1 MEIAEAKAALPLPV
15 LLSRLGVSTPG
26 QDKFN
31 IQCPLHNEQNGESFA
46 VQCKDGAWLWNCFGR
61 CGRGGDEITF
71 LEAYKNLSRDDAV
84 KFFLEMAGNG
94 ATKVQPIP
102 RRHRHRHVVNPGCA
116 IRASTATATATPP
129 RPAPFDWFS
138 CVAAVTDKDLA
149 RLEKLRGFSSELCQ
163 WLKTNSLLGI
173 IDGHFAFPVHD
184 NGKVTGAHVRLK
196 DGWRYTPTG
205 TKTRP
210 LVIGELNSDD
220 TIHVFESQ
228 WDAFAFMD
236 VSGERN
242 GIIITRGASNGALV
256 VDLIPPSSTV
266 YLWAQND
273 EPGKKWAQSVCE
285 HVQNCTVKI
294 ARTPEQY
301 DDPNAWTRVGAT
313 ADDLLG
319 AMISAETAREPER
332 LTVLTVDE
340 ILAVP
345 RDEHSCILGDRL
357 LAKGQSL
364 VNAGQPGIG
373 KTLLA
378 LQLAAASNVGRDWC
392 GLVTHG
398 RGLRWLVLQTE
409 NGLAR
414 VQHDLDMLKKWA
426 GPEFDQ
432 SLLYVQV
439 VRNDNDGFLCLDD
452 SATVARISNTIQ
464 SVQPDVI
471 IADPLRDFGIGN
483 LDSDADM
490 IATLREL
497 CRLVRLGNPDR
508 ALVILHHALTGRAG
522 VAKAFG
528 LERAGFARNSKALLG
543 WTRGQINVI
552 PGQED
557 SNEILVLT
565 CGKNSNGKEFPPV
578 AVRRN
583 GDGIYEVADDFD
595 IENWRQEIVGG
606 GKERRVFNPKIVT
619 EIGWPQP
626 ELEKKQLAKLV
637 VDEVGCGKSRAY
649 SLIDEAMKGKIIKFT
664 RLTRTYA
671 KR

>member
-1 MEIAEAKAALPLPV
+1 MSSAAENIVQRLHAKRNGAGWMAKCPAHEDRNPSLSINQASDGRV
-15 LLSRLGVSTPG
+15 LLNCHAGCSLENILAAIDSTKADLFPEPVRRRSSRRDKGV
-26 QDKFN
+26 
-31 IQCPLHNEQNGESFA
+31 I
-46 VQCKDGAWLWNCFGR
+46 
-61 CGRGGDEITF
+61 
-71 LEAYKNLSRDDAV
+71 
-84 KFFLEMAGNG
+84 
-94 ATKVQPIP
+94 
-102 RRHRHRHVVNPGCA
+102 NPGCV
-116 IRASTATATATPP
+116 IRASSPAPSRTATPSP
-129 RPAPFDWFS
+129 DFDWQRR
-138 CVAAVTDKDLA
+138 VAAVDDKEVE
-149 RLEKLRGFSSELCQ
+149 RLVKLRGYSPEFCW
-163 WLKTNSLLGI
+163 WLKENNLLGI
-173 IDGHFAFPVHD
+173 VDSHFAFPVLS
-184 NGKVTGAHVRLK
+184 NGKITGAHVRHK
-196 DGWRYTPTG
+196 TGWYYTPGARTQ
-205 TKTRP
+205 P
-210 LVIGELNSDD
+210 LVIGELHSGD
-220 TIHVFESQ
+220 TVYVFESQ

-236 VSGERN
+236 VSGETS
-242 GIIITRGASNGALV
+242 GIVITRGAKNGALV
-256 VDLIPPSSTV
+256 ANLIPQGAKV
-266 YLWAQND
+266 FLWAQND
-273 EPGKKWAQSVCE
+273 DPGEKWAESVCE
-285 HVQNCTVKI
+285 HVQNCVVKI
-294 ARTPEQY
+294 ARTPDQH
-301 DDPNAWTRVGAT
+301 DDLNDWTRAGAT
-313 ADDLLG
+313 VNDLLN
-319 AMISAETAREPER
+319 AMKDAETAREPER

-497 CRLVRLGNPDR
+497 SRLVRLGNPDR

-522 VAKAFG
+522 AAKAFG

-543 WTRGQINVI
+543 WARAQINII

-557 SNEILVLT
+557 SNETLVLT
-565 CGKNSNGKEFPPV
+565 CGKNSNGKEFSPV

-595 IENWRQEIVGG
+595 IESWRQEIVGG
-606 GKERRVFNPKIVT
+606 GKERRVFNPKVVT
-619 EIGWPQP
+619 EIDWPQRDM
-626 ELEKKQLAKLV
+626 EKKQLAKLV

-649 SLIDEAMKGKIIKFT
+649 SLIDEAMKNKIIKFT